1 MVCMATRSGQSE
13 PAVVGDLVCQTRGTP
28 KPVVTAAQRQAGAC
42 PAKTPTQMG
51 APPAPIC
58 SAAAEMRAAN
68 KESKEAAAAFGD
80 LKWDLTNDDLLA
92 SSVSIALAAIVMGL
106 VA

>member
-1 MVCMATRSGQSE
+1 
-13 PAVVGDLVCQTRGTP
+13 
-28 KPVVTAAQRQAGAC
+28 
-42 PAKTPTQMG
+42 
-51 APPAPIC
+51 
-58 SAAAEMRAAN
+58 MRAAN